1 MYMKSHEEMIQ
12 SLYARREAYERKK
25 AKGKRATIRVTG
37 IAACFVLCTA
47 VLWGSYGQSEPPV
60 TPSVSEEPEQ
70 SSRGESLTEE
80 SSEGDLSEGESE
92 VVSEPS
98 GEEPP
103 AWLDA
108 AYASY
113 AVVDLLEITDD
124 TIIAEDG
131 TEYTAVK
138 CNVINSYRAEEFA
151 VNGWV
156 YIVTP
161 SAQKMSKATTVFFE
175 LEKMTVG
182 DELYY
187 TTSMNTE
194 GALCMQVD
202 VGGDGPELE
211 FPYNSQDLIKKINE
225 TGLLVSSFLKE
236 QGCEAV
242 PEISF
247 GNFTEL
253 GNIENFF
260 LVMSQAVERYQKEK

>member
-1 MYMKSHEEMIQ
+1 MKSYEEMLE
-12 SLYARREAYERKK
+12 SLYAREKAYEKKKLKRK
-25 AKGKRATIRVTG
+25 RTMMRVTG
-37 IAACFVLCTA
+37 IAACFVVCAA
-47 VLWGSYGQSEPPV
+47 VALGSYGQSEPLV
-60 TPSVSEEPEQ
+60 TPGISEESEQ
-70 SSRGESLTEE
+70 ISQSE

-108 AYASY
+108 AFASY

-151 VNGWV
+151 ESGLV
-156 YIVTP
+156 YIVTS
-161 SAQKMSKATTVFFE
+161 SAQKMSKATTIFFE
-175 LEKMTVG
+175 LEEITVG
-182 DELYY
+182 DELCY

-260 LVMSQAVERYQKEK
+260 LVMSQAVERYQNEK

>member
-1 MYMKSHEEMIQ
+1 MKSYEEMLE
-12 SLYARREAYERKK
+12 SLYAREKAYQAKKIKRKRT
-25 AKGKRATIRVTG
+25 AFRVTG
-37 IAACFVLCTA
+37 LAACFVVCAA
-47 VLWGSYGQSEPPV
+47 VALGSYGQSEPPV
-60 TPSVSEEPEQ
+60 TPGISEESKQ
-70 SSRGESLTEE
+70 ISRGEN
-80 SSEGDLSEGESE
+80 SEGDLSEGESE
-92 VVSEPS
+92 VVSEPF

-182 DELYY
+182 DELCY
-187 TTSMNTE
+187 TTSKNEE
-194 GALCMQVD
+194 GALWVEM
-202 VGGDGPELE
+202 
-211 FPYNSQDLIKKINE
+211 DLN
-225 TGLLVSSFLKE
+225 LY
-236 QGCEAV
+236 
-242 PEISF
+242 
-247 GNFTEL
+247 
-253 GNIENFF
+253 FF
-260 LVMSQAVERYQKEK
+260 IIRRIL